1 MDFVYRNHEGI
12 ENFAASGNEF
22 FFFARLRDPE
32 YTFYDDTLVVIANLD
47 KDDSTPYDV
56 FWGLDYEVEYD
67 EAAEYIDEE
76 GSADWWLDPSG
87 EGNPWTLRGAF
98 DEYDDAGVLLHSY
111 FSIERVIGVDDPAHD
126 SGGDLIAINYDVD
139 YTMVYG
145 LKVFEEAESITRVF
159 AYDNNTFTFAESE
172 SGALSIL

>member
-1 MDFVYRNHEGI
+1 M
-12 ENFAASGNEF
+12 
-22 FFFARLRDPE
+22 
-32 YTFYDDTLVVIANLD
+32 
-47 KDDSTPYDV
+47 
-56 FWGLDYEVEYD
+56 
-67 EAAEYIDEE
+67 
-76 GSADWWLDPSG
+76 
-87 EGNPWTLRGAF
+87 
-98 DEYDDAGVLLHSY
+98 LLHSY

-172 SGALSIL
+172 SGALSNLYSSTTLAVMLASLLITSFW